1 MSFQQRKEKQTLGS
15 FYYSVPVRIENLS
28 FVVSLTLL
36 NSVVISDDS
45 SSAELLYVTIRN
57 LNASH
62 VNSASENLLLL
73 TVTQ

>member
-1 MSFQQRKEKQTLGS
+1 MIVLPANKGKTLGS
-15 FYYSVPVRIENLS
+15 FYYSVPVRIENLC

-45 SSAELLYVTIRN
+45 SSAELLYVTIKN

-73 TVTQ
+73 TVTL